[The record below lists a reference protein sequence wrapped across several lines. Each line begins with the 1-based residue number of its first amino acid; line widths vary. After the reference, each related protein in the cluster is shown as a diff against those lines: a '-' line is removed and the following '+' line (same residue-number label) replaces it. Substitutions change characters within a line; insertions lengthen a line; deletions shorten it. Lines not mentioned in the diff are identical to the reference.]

1 MVIDVT
7 TPLKAEEDDFS
18 LDDLPPDAFLMSDVH
33 TNKSDGGGA
42 SHSPLR

>member
-1 MVIDVT
+1 MIDVT

-18 LDDLPPDAFLMSDVH
+18 LDDLAPDAFLMSDIR
-33 TNKSDGGGA
+33 TSKTDGGA